1 MMIVRQLPGIVLACF
16 CAGVA
21 IAQPAMDYPPE
32 IADAEVE
39 VFKRAGELALN
50 VWIIAPEGHDS
61 ARSAPAVVFF
71 FGGGWRSGSPAQFVR
86 HARAMAARGVVGILA
101 DYRVLDRHGTRPE
114 VAVAD
119 AKSVVRWIRQNAG
132 RLGIDPARIA
142 AAGGSAGGHLA
153 AATATLP
160 GLDDDG
166 DDLAVSSVPN
176 ALLLF
181 NPALVIGPVEGV
193 FEPLPAFSELFGV
206 PLVDISPAHHIRE
219 GLPPTLILHGS
230 KDRLV
235 PFVTA
240 LHYCERAVES
250 ANRCEI
256 ALYPGADHG
265 FFNFPPHYMSALGKM
280 VLFFASLG
288 WLNG

>member
-1 MMIVRQLPGIVLACF
+1 V
-16 CAGVA
+16 
-21 IAQPAMDYPPE
+21 DYPPE

-39 VFKRAGELALN
+39 VFKQVGEVALN
-50 VWIIAPEGHDS
+50 VWIIAPEDHDS
-61 ARSAPAVVFF
+61 AASAPAVVFF

-101 DYRVLDRHGTRPE
+101 DYRVLDRHGTGPE

-132 RLGIDPARIA
+132 RLGVNPSRIA

-166 DDLAVSSVPN
+166 DDQSVSAVPN
-176 ALLLF
+176 ALVLF
-181 NPALVIGPVEGV
+181 NPALVIAPVEGV
-193 FEPLPAFSELFGV
+193 FQPSEDFSELFGV
-206 PLVDISPAHHIRE
+206 PLVDISPVHHIRQ
-219 GLPPTLILHGS
+219 GLPPTLVLHGS

-240 LHYCERAVES
+240 LAYCERAVAS
-250 ANRCEI
+250 SNRCEI